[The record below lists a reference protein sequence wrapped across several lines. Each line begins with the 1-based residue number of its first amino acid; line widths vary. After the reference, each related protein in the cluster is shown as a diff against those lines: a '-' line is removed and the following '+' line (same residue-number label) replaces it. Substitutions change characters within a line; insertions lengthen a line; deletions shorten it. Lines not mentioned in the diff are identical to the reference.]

1 MLCVCYDESGRPLY
15 EGDVV
20 TVSVLPAVAEE
31 ALFRGALLPALG
43 GGPAGVVGAGVVFGA
58 LHAGRG
64 PAVSGPSVCTTH
76 LKPIILLL
84 CFKPFSPTFFFF
96 FFFSFFCIKKRARL
110 THQLSLVKSSEAKRK
125 LKNTRR
131 FY

>member
-1 MLCVCYDESGRPLY
+1 MWCARHGSATVD

-58 LHAGRG
+58 LHAGG
-64 PAVSGPSVCTTH
+64 EVVSFTP
-76 LKPIILLL
+76 
-84 CFKPFSPTFFFF
+84 
-96 FFFSFFCIKKRARL
+96 
-110 THQLSLVKSSEAKRK
+110 
-125 LKNTRR
+125 R
-131 FY
+131 F